1 MNFINV
7 LILYTAV
14 ENECSKSLEKWKY
27 VWDHLPTKSEPMSLL
42 WKWPVLMKCGQMGGC
57 RQQNSVNMWLLNQGD
72 NIPQHNETWF
82 LLMEKHLHC
91 VRNVQFL

>member
-1 MNFINV
+1 MTLDLWFMNFINV

-42 WKWPVLMKCGQMGGC
+42 WKWPVLM
-57 RQQNSVNMWLLNQGD
+57 
-72 NIPQHNETWF
+72 
-82 LLMEKHLHC
+82 
-91 VRNVQFL
+91 NVGRWVVVDSRIQ